1 MLEDGAY
8 QFGLRAI
15 SMARLPNAAFVSG
28 GIARAYIPALRAAVG
43 ASRSTSFL
51 GCEYVAS
58 DWASRGQKY
67 LSSRCSRRG
76 ARPVSSSLSS
86 SSGPPPDEGPNTQS
100 DVSKST
106 SMDLGNATLAGSLS
120 PDDNMLGTGIV
131 ASDLRREMSRSYME
145 YAMSVI
151 LGRALP
157 DIRDGLKPVHRRI
170 LYAMHSLGIASSGPY
185 RKCARV
191 VGEVLGK
198 YHPHGDTAVY
208 DALVRMA
215 QDFSMGIPLIDGH
228 GNFGSTDGDPAAA
241 MRYTEC
247 RLSPLAKESF
257 LGDLDS
263 NTVDYVDNFDGS
275 EQEPLV
281 LPARIPNL
289 LVNGS
294 SGIAV
299 GMATNIP
306 PHNLGELVSA
316 LVLLIE
322 NPAVGDREL
331 LKHVPAPDFPTGG
344 QILGTAGA
352 RELYETG
359 RGKVLLRAKAHFEV
373 LKSGGSSSGRR
384 QSRDAIIVTQLPYQ
398 VNKATLVAK
407 IADLVNEKKLEGI
420 SDLRDESDRDGTRI
434 VIELKRD
441 AERAV
446 VLNNLFK
453 RTALQHS
460 FSGNML
466 ALDGGRSP
474 IRFSLR
480 ECLEKFVDFRRQVVR
495 RRTKF
500 DLKRREARLHVV
512 QGFLI
517 AQASISDVIAL
528 IRSAKDAKVALAGL
542 QAQFSLSDK
551 QAEAVLS
558 MQLRRLTGM
567 ERGRLKDEASE
578 LEASIADLEDV
589 LGDASRV
596 NEIII
601 RELQNDAE
609 RHSVPRRSSI
619 VRGEELDATEI
630 DELSLL
636 SNDECVIVMT
646 QQGYIKRMLTTEF
659 ESQNRG
665 TRGKRGVGN
674 ARAEDAVLHFFSC
687 HTHDM
692 LLAISQRGIAYGLP
706 AHKVPIGSR
715 TSRGTPIFQLLADA
729 VISAGETMA
738 SVLPVPEFGDDE
750 YLALLTKNGSLKKTA
765 LSAFEN
771 MNSRGKIII
780 SLKDGDEL
788 KWVRRCV
795 DTDTMIIGSRRGQA
809 VRLGLNKR
817 ALRPSGRMSMGVISM
832 TLRNGDEIADM
843 DILHAGSDDEDSR
856 YLLAITSDGLGK
868 RVAAS
873 EFRKVGRGAQGV
885 IAIKFKSLDGNLL
898 ALQACNEGDSVMVV
912 TKKGTI
918 VRQAVGSIAVRR
930 RAGRPVLVQKLD
942 EGDEV
947 AGVTILPR
955 EFAAVDADEEED
967 VSIAV

>member
-1 MLEDGAY
+1 MGFVPET
-8 QFGLRAI
+8 
-15 SMARLPNAAFVSG
+15 AFVSG
-28 GIARAYIPALRAAVG
+28 GIARTYLPVIRAATA
-43 ASRSTSFL
+43 ASRSSFF
-51 GCEYVAS
+51 GPHSGGAQ
-58 DWASRGQKY
+58 WSRTAALTQR
-67 LSSRCSRRG
+67 SFQPRPG
-76 ARPVSSSLSS
+76 ARPVVSSASL
-86 SSGPPPDEGPNTQS
+86 GGRPPDEEPRSPPLSGGSNSVDSGVETGAGIPA
-100 DVSKST
+100 DVVAIES
-106 SMDLGNATLAGSLS
+106 
-120 PDDNMLGTGIV
+120 GIV
-131 ASDLRREMSRSYME
+131 SSDLRREMSRSYME

-170 LYAMHSLGIASSGPY
+170 LYAMHALGITSSGPY

-247 RLSPLAKESF
+247 RLSSLAKEAF

-263 NTVDYVDNFDGS
+263 DTVEFGDNFDGS
-275 EQEPLV
+275 EHEPLV
-281 LPARIPNL
+281 LPTRIPNL

-299 GMATNIP
+299 GMATNVP
-306 PHNLGELVSA
+306 PHNLGELVTA
-316 LVLLIE
+316 LVALVR
-322 NPAVGDREL
+322 NPEITDKEL
-331 LKHVPAPDFPTGG
+331 LRHVPAPDFPTGG
-344 QILGTAGA
+344 QILGTSGSQ
-352 RELYETG
+352 ELYKTG
-359 RGKVLLRAKAHFEV
+359 RGKVLMRAKAHFEI
-373 LKSGGSSSGRR
+373 LKSGSSSGRR
-384 QSRDAIIVTQLPYQ
+384 LIRDAIVVTELPYQ
-398 VNKATLVAK
+398 VNKAVLVAK
-407 IADLVNEKKLEGI
+407 IAELVNDKKLDGI

-453 RTALQHS
+453 RTSLQHA

-480 ECLEKFVDFRRQVVR
+480 ECLDKFLEFRRDVVR
-495 RRTKF
+495 RRAKF
-500 DLKRREARLHVV
+500 NLARMEARLHLVR
-512 QGFLI
+512 GFRI
-517 AQASISDVIAL
+517 AQSSINEVIAL
-528 IRSAKDAKVALAGL
+528 IRSSEDGKSALGGL
-542 QAQFSLSDK
+542 QEKFKLSEK

-558 MQLRRLTGM
+558 MQLRRLTGL
-567 ERGRLKDEASE
+567 EQGRLAEEASE
-578 LEASIADLEDV
+578 LEASIADLKDV
-589 LGDASRV
+589 LGDSARV

-601 RELQNDAE
+601 RELEHEAKKN
-609 RHSVPRRSSI
+609 SVPRRSSI
-619 VRGEELDATEI
+619 VRGEALDAAEI
-630 DELSLL
+630 DELSLV

-646 QQGYIKRMLTTEF
+646 QQGYIKRMLTTDF

-674 ARAEDAVLHFFSC
+674 SRAKDAVLHFFSC

-715 TSRGTPIFQLLADA
+715 TARGTPVFQLLPEE
-729 VISAGETMA
+729 VMSAGETMA
-738 SVLPVPEFGDDE
+738 SVLPVAEFGDNE

-780 SLKDGDEL
+780 SLKEGDEL

-795 DTDTMIIGSRRGQA
+795 DTDSMIICSQLGQA
-809 VRLGLNKR
+809 VRLGLDAKN
-817 ALRPSGRMSMGVISM
+817 LRPSGRMSFGVKSM
-832 TLRNGDEIADM
+832 KLRDGDEIADM
-843 DILHAGSDDEDSR
+843 DILHGESDHEDSR
-856 YLLAITSDGLGK
+856 YLLAVTTDGLGK
-868 RVAAS
+868 RVRAT
-873 EFRKVGRGAQGV
+873 EFRKLLRGARGV
-885 IAIKFKSLDGNLL
+885 IAIKFNASKTGKLL
-898 ALQACNEGDSVMVV
+898 ALQACNEGDSVMLV

-918 VRQAVGSIAVRR
+918 LRQAVGSIMVRHR
-930 RAGRPVLVQKLD
+930 VGRPVLMQRLD
-942 EGDEV
+942 AGDEV

-955 EFAAVDADEEED
+955 EFDVVDDTEDAVDVED
-967 VSIAV
+967 AVV